1 MPTFA
6 HQLLKSLHFN
16 PSRTLARLSELTL
29 TSYDEGDLILQ
40 KGSSVQSWHCVL
52 SGFVAASI
60 QLDTGKLLPITV
72 LSRHAWFGEQALL
85 SHQPSLHDYT
95 CLSAVEV
102 MVMSKQCFEAAV
114 QDEPNF
120 VRYLVRQV
128 AWQSQQQFDM
138 LTLMR
143 MSSPPLR
150 VVMGL
155 AQFAET
161 QRQPSTPPTNAG
173 FKTAQLD
180 STVDIPIGQHRIAEL
195 CGVSRTLFSQYIQH
209 LARDG
214 WLTLRYGGIELQSVA
229 TWCMMARQ
237 QRERQRVSSR
247 PNIHALLSDMA
258 AAHEELGPY
267 RFPNLINKR
276 KLKSAT
282 ENRQTG
288 RSTPAYL

>member
-6 HQLLKSLHFN
+6 HQLLKSLQFS
-16 PSRTLARLSELTL
+16 PVRILASLPELTL
-29 TSYDEGDLILQ
+29 TSYDEGDVILQ
-40 KGSSVQSWHCVL
+40 KGSSVQSWRCVL
-52 SGFVAASI
+52 SGFIAASI

-72 LSRHAWFGEQALL
+72 FSRHAWFGEQALL
-85 SHQPSLHDYT
+85 SQQPSLHDHT
-95 CLSAVEV
+95 CLSPVEV
-102 MVMSKQCFEAAV
+102 IGMSKNCFDGAV

-120 VRYLVRQV
+120 VRYLIRQV
-128 AWQSQQQFDM
+128 AWQSQQQSDM

-155 AQFAET
+155 VQFAEA
-161 QRQPSTPPTNAG
+161 QRQHSTPPTVAT
-173 FKTAQLD
+173 FKTDRLHQ
-180 STVDIPIGQHRIAEL
+180 TVDIPIGQHQIADL

-209 LARDG
+209 LAGDG
-214 WLTLRYGGIELQSVA
+214 WLTLRYGGIELQSPA
-229 TWCMMARQ
+229 TWCLMARQ
-237 QRERQRVSSR
+237 QRERQRVCSR
-247 PNIHALLSDMA
+247 PSIQALLSDMA

-276 KLKSAT
+276 RLNLAI

-288 RSTPAYL
+288 RSAPAYL